1 MNVGQRYNLQNK
13 KVDNLNPL
21 STFFGFGIVSEPI
34 NSYGINL
41 AKPTVVVTAIGCMV
55 TYLKFFDYTI
65 VIAP

>member
-1 MNVGQRYNLQNK
+1 MN
-13 KVDNLNPL
+13 
-21 STFFGFGIVSEPI
+21 IVSEPI